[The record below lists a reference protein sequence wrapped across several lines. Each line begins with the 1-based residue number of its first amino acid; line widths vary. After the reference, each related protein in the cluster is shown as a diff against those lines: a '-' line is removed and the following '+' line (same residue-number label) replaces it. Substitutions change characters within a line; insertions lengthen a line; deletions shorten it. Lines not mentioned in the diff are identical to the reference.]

1 MVQDHRMV
9 LDALYGSDI
18 PGNCVLLYLPYMFC
32 DDDDETL
39 APAAPSFFVPRQSVY
54 SRGARNIYI
63 CHRIDPAEQLLAP
76 VSDGYSMYI
85 YIYTRYD

>member
-18 PGNCVLLYLPYMFC
+18 PGNCVLLYLLYMFC

-39 APAAPSFFVPRQSVY
+39 APAAPSFLFCPPP
-54 SRGARNIYI
+54 I
-63 CHRIDPAEQLLAP
+63 CI
-76 VSDGYSMYI
+76 
-85 YIYTRYD
+85 